1 MSPHPRTVRARQ
13 LETGLRSE
21 PRSFPPCV
29 ESGPGEGMDAAESQ
43 RAGRQASENSN
54 TLKST
59 GSRGLRRG
67 GRARQSSLRQWR
79 GNVQKA
85 EEKKHPVEVRIQKQE
100 ARCQEPEPY
109 E

>member
-1 MSPHPRTVRARQ
+1 MSSHPQNSEGKAV
-13 LETGLRSE
+13 ETGLRSE

-29 ESGPGEGMDAAESQ
+29 ESGPGEDTEAAESQ
-43 RAGRQASENSN
+43 RAGRQASENSDN
-54 TLKST
+54 AEVHRQQRTQE
-59 GSRGLRRG
+59 RG
-67 GRARQSSLRQWR
+67 GAKQSSLRQWR

-85 EEKKHPVEVRIQKQE
+85 EGKKHPVEVRIQKQE